1 MRFQVRSINFVF
13 VKSVALAPAASLVI
27 VIQANCQKKR
37 QPIEMTVQQR
47 HPIESWGILIR
58 LQSDGKSVEWIVWI
72 FDVEGN
78 TKWDFQSRDTG
89 S

>member
-13 VKSVALAPAASLVI
+13 VKSVALAPAASFVI

-47 HPIESWGILIR
+47 HPIES
-58 LQSDGKSVEWIVWI
+58 
-72 FDVEGN
+72 
-78 TKWDFQSRDTG
+78 
-89 S
+89 